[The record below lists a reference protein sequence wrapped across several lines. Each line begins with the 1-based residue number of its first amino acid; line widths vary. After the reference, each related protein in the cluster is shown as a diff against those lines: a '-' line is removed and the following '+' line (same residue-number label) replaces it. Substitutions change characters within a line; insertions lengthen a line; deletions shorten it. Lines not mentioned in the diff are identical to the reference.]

1 MCFSSARLVG
11 LVMAGGL
18 AFAGCGSG
26 DSDGGTSSKHK
37 IGGTVS
43 GLVGAGLVL
52 NSSICGDLPV
62 AVNGPFTFPTE
73 AENGAEYLITV
84 KTQPS
89 ATELCSVAPQS
100 GTVGGSD
107 VTVTVTCSSSSQTYT
122 VGGAVSGVTASGL
135 VLQNNLG
142 PDLPV
147 TAAATSFTFPDHVAD
162 GGGYSVTV
170 KSPASGMSCQVA
182 SGSGTIHS
190 ANVTNVA
197 VTCTPGPTAV
207 VQRWEAPST
216 TGVVQA
222 YTRDREALSIGSNGS
237 VHILGRNEPRIDA
250 TKGFLFGLQG
260 GNRLNSNGAVSEA
273 FNLWAPAGGATV
285 QADASQAPVD
295 GGGQT
300 ADTVTL
306 PAGASLSTAIGA
318 HHGRDLPW
326 GAETPGPFL
335 GQIWIRPTTTS
346 GTLRFSTSN
355 PPSEVSI
362 SLSTLNPNAW
372 NHVPLTGLRTDGY
385 AGTFTM
391 TATAGS
397 VTFGAWGANLMQ
409 LCNGGDPGS
418 FHLDPA
424 IYDRSGSQIPSDVL
438 DLETAVPQSTA
449 TTGFCLS
456 VDAQPYDGLGW
467 NTPLVFKRGLMG
479 WFASGS
485 TQSTTSLYLTGT
497 HASGGAGRL
506 CFYVGAHTGD
516 VVCAAVPA
524 GWSPG
529 TKHNVKGCLSASDGN
544 LRLYADDQAIGTP
557 VALSAGRV
565 IPDLL
570 GGHLVIG
577 NTSEADFD
585 SAWAPDPSVPWNGYI
600 SKVVACLEGAER
612 ATMCR

>member
-1 MCFSSARLVG
+1 
-11 LVMAGGL
+11 MAGGL

-52 NSSICGDLPV
+52 NGSICGDLPV

-73 AENGAEYLITV
+73 AEEGAEYRITV

-122 VGGAVSGVTASGL
+122 VGGTVSGLTASGL
-135 VLQNNLG
+135 VLQNNMG

-222 YTRDREALSIGSNGS
+222 YTRDREALSIGSDGS
-237 VHILGRNEPRIDA
+237 VHLLGRNERRIDA
-250 TKGFLFGLQG
+250 SKGFLFGLQG
-260 GNRLNSNGAVSEA
+260 GNRLNSSAAVSEA
-273 FNLWAPAGGATV
+273 FNLWTASVASV
-285 QADASQAPVD
+285 VVVADTLQAPVD
-295 GGGQT
+295 GGGRT
-300 ADTVTL
+300 ADTITL
-306 PAGASLSTAIGA
+306 PAGAALSTPVAA
-318 HHGRDLPW
+318 PRL
-326 GAETPGPFL
+326 ATESAGPIL

-346 GTLRFSTSN
+346 GTLRFSTLSSLGAA
-355 PPSEVSI
+355 SEVSI
-362 SLSTLNPNAW
+362 NLSTLTAGEW
-372 NHVPLTGLRTDGY
+372 NHVPLNGLTTDGS

-391 TATAGS
+391 TAMGAS
-397 VTFGAWGANLMQ
+397 VTFDAWGANLSQ
-409 LCNGGDPGS
+409 ICNGGDPGS

-424 IYDRSGSQIPSDVL
+424 MYDRSSNQIPSDVL

-479 WFASGS
+479 WFAGGS
-485 TQSTTSLYLTGT
+485 TQSTASLYLTGV
-497 HASGGAGRL
+497 HADGGAGRL
-506 CFYVGAHTGD
+506 CFYVGAHSGN
-516 VVCAAVPA
+516 VVCETVPT

-529 TKHNVKGCLSASDGN
+529 TKHNVKGCLSTSDGN
-544 LRLYADDQAIGTP
+544 LRLYADDQEIGTP
-557 VALSAGRV
+557 VALSGGRV

-585 SAWAPDPSVPWNGYI
+585 SSWAPDPSVPWNGYI
-600 SKVVACLEGAER
+600 SKVVACLESADR